1 MRKTKIATPVLLY
14 LVILLLIVL
23 VYYNFAFKPLQAK
36 VDALRAENN
45 LLKMQRLEIEL
56 AMQDEEMIKEEIE
69 KMRALLEEDP
79 DYTLVDGNNLTD
91 DIYRNAKAL
100 GIGLRDIII
109 TGPELVNNSRDQESL
124 LKVTANI
131 GFEASFSQA
140 LEFIK
145 SFEESNTGAYLVDS
159 LEIIGS
165 DANVFDYK
173 LSLSLYYYGSYD
185 SDQEERNGV
194 WTQ

>member
-100 GIGLRDIII
+100 GNWPQNIII
-109 TGPELVNNSRDQESL
+109 TGPRACAV
-124 LKVTANI
+124 V
-131 GFEASFSQA
+131 G
-140 LEFIK
+140 IK
-145 SFEESNTGAYLVDS
+145 RIY
-159 LEIIGS
+159 
-165 DANVFDYK
+165 
-173 LSLSLYYYGSYD
+173 
-185 SDQEERNGV
+185 
-194 WTQ
+194 

>member
-1 MRKTKIATPVLLY
+1 
-14 LVILLLIVL
+14 
-23 VYYNFAFKPLQAK
+23 
-36 VDALRAENN
+36 
-45 LLKMQRLEIEL
+45 LEIEL